1 MRIFLAGATGAIGQ
15 PLLRKLV
22 AAGHDV
28 VATSRDA
35 ARAAHLTTQGA
46 TGIVLDAFD
55 ADAVRGT
62 LTETQPEVVIH
73 QLTALPKTPSPRSIK
88 SAVAQTTRLRRET
101 VPIFASAARD
111 AGTRRI
117 VVQSISFVTAPTG
130 PPIVDET
137 HPLFLDAPPEFRDA
151 VEGVRD
157 MEHATLNT
165 DGVEGVVLRYGFF
178 YGPGTWYARDGAMG
192 KLLAKRRLPLVGG
205 GEGRY
210 SWIHVDDAADVTI
223 AAMDRGAPGVYN
235 VCDSEPATTNE
246 WMPVA
251 AQALGA
257 KPPRRLPAWLVRRL
271 AGGTVVY
278 YGTALRGASN
288 KRMLE
293 AFGVTPRPWRTGLAE
308 ALAS

>member
-1 MRIFLAGATGAIGQ
+1 MRILLAGATGAIGQ

-35 ARAAHLTTQGA
+35 ARAAQLTTQGA

-55 ADAVRGT
+55 AGAVHQSIAD
-62 LTETQPEVVIH
+62 TQPEVVIH
-73 QLTALPKTPSPRSIK
+73 QLTALPKSPSPRSIK

-101 VPIFASAARD
+101 VPVFASAARD
-111 AGTRRI
+111 AGARRI
-117 VVQSISFVTAPTG
+117 VVQSISFVTAPSG
-130 PPIVDET
+130 PAVVDET
-137 HPLFLDAPPEFRDA
+137 HPLYLDAPPDFRDA

-157 MEHATLNT
+157 MEQATRNT
-165 DGVEGVVLRYGFF
+165 DGLEGIVLRYGFF

-192 KLLAKRRLPLVGG
+192 QMLAKRRLPLVGD

-235 VCDSEPATTNE
+235 VCDSEPAASHE

-257 KPPRRLPAWLVRRL
+257 KRPRKLPAWLVRRL
-271 AGGTVVY
+271 AGDTVVY
-278 YGTALRGASN
+278 YGTTLRGASN
-288 KRMLE
+288 AKMLE
-293 AFGVTPRPWRTGLAE
+293 TFGVTPRSWRTGLPE
-308 ALAS
+308 AIAS